1 MSSKVNNALFDLIKS
16 MSKSEK
22 RYFKLMSSRHTIGGE
37 NNYVRLFDYL
47 DKQSEYDE
55 DEIFKTFEQE
65 AFINRFSITKKR
77 LYDHILTALD
87 SFHSSN
93 SIEAQLHKQL
103 HAADILF
110 EKSLYDQCRRVLHS
124 AEKVAKK
131 NDIPAILLM
140 ISYKKKRLSET
151 MGHLKVKDKDIDE
164 TLKNDLI
171 YSKSIEDYNHLWA
184 IKSHLFSHLSKKGV
198 ARSTEE
204 IEAYAEICKMILSE
218 DYITDNLTFEGKH
231 LYHHV
236 LSAYYYATGQLALSL
251 EELEVNLGTTDQ
263 ATLGKKLE
271 ANKYISALT
280 NAIYIADKIGNHRK
294 STQYLNDLKKFGA
307 TFSANEDLSIKLFSS
322 VSSIELSMFLR
333 KGDFIKAVQSVGK
346 IESEL
351 EHYGDK
357 VIPIRRAFLEFKIAV
372 VNIGTGNYSE
382 ALKWINRI
390 LNDSN
395 LDKTEDIIGFTQLL
409 ELLVHLELN
418 HNNLLPY
425 SLKNTQRFFKT
436 RNRMYGFEKVLLQF
450 ISKLIKCADHFDRQ
464 HLWEEMYKELAEITN
479 DDVFESVALDYFD
492 FESWAEAKLKG
503 KAFDAIVREKYNRR
517 INVA

>member
-37 NNYVRLFDYL
+37 NNYVRLFDHL
-47 DKQSEYDE
+47 DKQDEYSEE
-55 DEIFKTFEQE
+55 EIFATFKKE

-77 LYDHILTALD
+77 LYDHILAALD
-87 SFHSSN
+87 SFHSAS
-93 SIEAQLHKQL
+93 SVESQLHKQL
-103 HAADILF
+103 HASDILF
-110 EKSLYDQCRRVLHS
+110 EKSLYDQCRRILHS
-124 AEKVAKK
+124 AEKVALK
-131 NDIPAILLM
+131 NDLPAILLM

-151 MGHLKVKDKDIDE
+151 MGYLKVTDKEIDE
-164 TLKNDLI
+164 TLQRDLE

-184 IKSHLFSHLSKKGV
+184 IKSHLFARLSKKGV
-198 ARSTEE
+198 ARSQVETDAYTEL
-204 IEAYAEICKMILSE
+204 CNMILSPKYSPKE
-218 DYITDNLTFEGKH
+218 LTYEGKH

-236 LSAYYYATGQLALSL
+236 LSAYYYAIGQLKKSL
-251 EELEVNLGTTDQ
+251 EELELNLGTTDQ
-263 ATLGKKLE
+263 SALGKKME

-280 NAIYIADKIGNHRK
+280 NAIYIADKIGDHRK
-294 STQYLNDLKKFGA
+294 SKHYLNELKKFGS
-307 TFSANEDLSIKLFSS
+307 TISANEDLSIKLFSS
-322 VSSIELSMFLR
+322 VSSIELSLHLR
-333 KGDFIKAVQSVGK
+333 KGDFQTATNSVEK
-346 IESEL
+346 IEAEL
-351 EHYGDK
+351 EHYDEK
-357 VIPIRRAFLEFKIAV
+357 IVPIRRAFLEFKIAV

-418 HNNLLPY
+418 HNTLLPY

-450 ISKLIKCADHFDRQ
+450 ISKLIKCEDHFDRQ
-464 HLWEEMYKELAEITN
+464 NLWEDMYKELAKIAN

-492 FESWAEAKLKG
+492 FESWAESKLKR
-503 KAFDAIVREKYNRR
+503 KAFDAIVREKYKRR
-517 INVA
+517 MNVA

>member
-1 MSSKVNNALFDLIKS
+1 MSSKVNSALFDLIKS

-47 DKQSEYDE
+47 DKQIEYCE
-55 DEIFKTFEQE
+55 DEIFRTFKKE

-77 LYDHILTALD
+77 LYDHILAALD
-87 SFHSSN
+87 SFHSAG

-103 HAADILF
+103 HASDILF

-124 AEKVAKK
+124 AEKVAEK
-131 NDIPAILLM
+131 NDLPAILLM

-151 MGHLKVKDKDIDE
+151 MGYLKVTDKEIEE
-164 TLKNDLI
+164 TLQRDLVF
-171 YSKSIEDYNHLWA
+171 SKSIEDYNHLWA
-184 IKSHLFSHLSKKGV
+184 IKSHLFAQLSKKGV
-198 ARSTEE
+198 ARSKEE
-204 IEAYAEICKMILSE
+204 MDAYSNICEMILSDE
-218 DYITDNLTFEGKH
+218 YSSDQLTYEGKH

-236 LSAYYYATGQLALSL
+236 LSAYYYATGQLTKSL
-251 EELEVNLGTTDQ
+251 DELELNLGTTDQ
-263 ATLGKKLE
+263 SILGKKME

-280 NAIYIADKIGNHRK
+280 NAIYIADKVGDHRK
-294 STQYLNDLKKFGA
+294 STQYLNELKKFGS
-307 TFSANEDLSIKLFSS
+307 TLTANEDLSIKLFSS
-322 VSSIELSMFLR
+322 VSSIELSLHLR
-333 KGDFIKAVQSVGK
+333 KGDFQTATNSVEK

-351 EHYGDK
+351 EHYDEK
-357 VIPIRRAFLEFKIAV
+357 IVPIRRAFLEFKIAV
-372 VNIGTGNYSE
+372 VNIGTGNYTE

-450 ISKLIKCADHFDRQ
+450 ISKLIKCEDHFDRQ
-464 HLWEEMYKELAEITN
+464 NLWEEMYKELAKITN

-492 FESWAEAKLKG
+492 FESWAESKLKR
-503 KAFDAIVREKYNRR
+503 KAFDAIVREKYKRR
-517 INVA
+517 MNVA

>member
-1 MSSKVNNALFDLIKS
+1 MSSKVNSALFDLIKS

-47 DKQSEYDE
+47 DKQTEYDE
-55 DEIFKTFEQE
+55 QEIFETFKNE

-77 LYDHILTALD
+77 LYDHILAALD
-87 SFHSSN
+87 SFHSS
-93 SIEAQLHKQL
+93 SSVEAQLHKQL

-131 NDIPAILLM
+131 NGLPAILLM

-151 MGHLKVKDKDIDE
+151 LGHLNVTDKEIDK
-164 TLKNDLI
+164 TLQDDLI
-171 YSKSIEDYNHLWA
+171 YSKTIEDYNHLWA
-184 IKSHLFSHLSKKGV
+184 IKSHLFAHLSKKGV
-198 ARSTEE
+198 ARSNEE
-204 IEAYAEICKMILSE
+204 TDAYTEICQMILSK
-218 DYITDNLTFEGKH
+218 DYTDDDLTYEGKH
-231 LYHHV
+231 LYHHI
-236 LSAYYYATGQLALSL
+236 LSAYYYATGQLSTSL
-251 EELEVNLGTTDQ
+251 EQLELNLGTTDQ
-263 ATLGKKLE
+263 TALGKKME

-280 NAIYIADKIGNHRK
+280 NAIYIADKIGDQRK
-294 STQYLNDLKKFGA
+294 STKYLNELKKFGA
-307 TFSANEDLSIKLFSS
+307 TLTANEDLSIKLFSS
-322 VSSIELSMFLR
+322 VSSIELSLFLR
-333 KGDFIKAVQSVGK
+333 KGDFQMATKSVEK

-351 EHYGDK
+351 EHYDEK
-357 VIPIRRAFLEFKIAV
+357 IVPIRRAFLEFKIAV

-450 ISKLIKCADHFDRQ
+450 ISKLIKCEDHFDRQ
-464 HLWEEMYKELAEITN
+464 NLWEEMYKELAKITN

-492 FESWAEAKLKG
+492 FESWAESKLKG
-503 KAFDAIVREKYNRR
+503 KAFDAIVREKYRR
-517 INVA
+517 RMNVA

>member
-1 MSSKVNNALFDLIKS
+1 MSSKVNSALFDLIKS

-22 RYFKLMSSRHTIGGE
+22 RYFKLMSSRHTIGDE

-47 DKQSEYDE
+47 DKQLEYDE
-55 DEIFKTFEQE
+55 EEIFRIFKKE

-77 LYDHILTALD
+77 LYDHVLAALD
-87 SFHSSN
+87 SFHSAN
-93 SIEAQLHKQL
+93 SVESQLHKQL

-124 AEKVAKK
+124 AEKVAEN
-131 NDIPAILLM
+131 NDLPAVLLM
-140 ISYKKKRLSET
+140 ISHKKKRLSET
-151 MGHLKVKDKDIDE
+151 MGYLKITDSEIQK
-164 TLKNDLI
+164 TLHRDLVF
-171 YSKSIEDYNHLWA
+171 SKSIEDYNRLWA
-184 IKSHLFSHLSKKGV
+184 IKSQLFSLLSKKGV
-198 ARSTEE
+198 ARSKEE
-204 IEAYAEICKMILSE
+204 TDEYAKICALVLSSE
-218 DYITDNLTFEGKH
+218 YSSKNLTDEGKH

-236 LSAYYYATGQLALSL
+236 LSAFYYATGQMENSL
-251 EELEVNLGTTDQ
+251 KELELNLGTTDQ
-263 ATLGKKLE
+263 SSLGKKME

-280 NAIYIADKIGNHRK
+280 NAIYIADKIGNHKK
-294 STQYLNDLKKFGA
+294 STHYINELKKFGS
-307 TFSANEDLSIKLFSS
+307 TLSANEDLAIKLFSS
-322 VSSIELSMFLR
+322 VSSIELSLHLR
-333 KGDFIKAVQSVGK
+333 KGDFQMAVNSVKK
-346 IESEL
+346 IEAEL
-351 EHYGDK
+351 AHYNEK
-357 VIPIRRAFLEFKIAV
+357 IVPIRKAFLEFKIAV

-450 ISKLIKCADHFDRQ
+450 ISKLIKCEDHFDRQ
-464 HLWEEMYKELAEITN
+464 NLWEKMYKELLKITN

-492 FESWAEAKLKG
+492 FESWAESKLKG
-503 KAFDAIVREKYNRR
+503 KAFDVIVREKYNRR
-517 INVA
+517 MNVA